1 MAERAA
7 HRGARPERL
16 GLEARMLAAALWR
29 RRGVVA
35 LAIAAL
41 AIGTSVASA
50 LLHVS
55 HDVSRKVSRE
65 LRALGPNLLL
75 VPRPAA
81 GVAPAAGY
89 LDVAMARARLAR
101 AGIEGAPLL
110 YLVASEQ
117 GRPIQVVGADLEAL
131 RRLHP
136 SWRIEA
142 APGVAPAS
150 GPPSIIGRRL
160 MERLAVAPGRRV
172 SLAMSGGTATLDLT
186 VSDVLIAGGPDEES
200 WWIPLEAA
208 QALSGLPGRA
218 SLVEARLP
226 AGADP
231 AAAVAALERE
241 GGIEAL
247 PLHALSDTEAGLL
260 DRMRRLMTLV
270 TVAALLAA
278 GLCTFGTLTDLALER
293 RRDIALMKA
302 LGAGPRDV
310 VRQLVGESLVIGLAG
325 GVAGWLLG
333 VFFAEVIGRRVF
345 LSTIA
350 IGWEVP
356 PVVIGLS
363 LLTAALAGLGPI
375 RLALAVEPGTA
386 LKGD

>member
-186 VSDVLIAGGPDEES
+186 VSDVLIAGATPG
-200 WWIPLEAA
+200 AA
-208 QALSGLPGRA
+208 SMRH
-218 SLVEARLP
+218 
-226 AGADP
+226 
-231 AAAVAALERE
+231 E
-241 GGIEAL
+241 GW
-247 PLHALSDTEAGLL
+247 
-260 DRMRRLMTLV
+260 
-270 TVAALLAA
+270 
-278 GLCTFGTLTDLALER
+278 R
-293 RRDIALMKA
+293 RRSASRSA
-302 LGAGPRDV
+302 PTT
-310 VRQLVGESLVIGLAG
+310 
-325 GVAGWLLG
+325 W
-333 VFFAEVIGRRVF
+333 IGR
-345 LSTIA
+345 
-350 IGWEVP
+350 P
-356 PVVIGLS
+356 CS
-363 LLTAALAGLGPI
+363 LAT
-375 RLALAVEPGTA
+375 R
-386 LKGD
+386 

>member
-1 MAERAA
+1 VAERAA

-117 GRPIQVVGADLEAL
+117 GRPIQVVGADLD
-131 RRLHP
+131 
-136 SWRIEA
+136 
-142 APGVAPAS
+142 AP
-150 GPPSIIGRRL
+150 
-160 MERLAVAPGRRV
+160 
-172 SLAMSGGTATLDLT
+172 
-186 VSDVLIAGGPDEES
+186 
-200 WWIPLEAA
+200 
-208 QALSGLPGRA
+208 
-218 SLVEARLP
+218 
-226 AGADP
+226 
-231 AAAVAALERE
+231 
-241 GGIEAL
+241 
-247 PLHALSDTEAGLL
+247 
-260 DRMRRLMTLV
+260 
-270 TVAALLAA
+270 
-278 GLCTFGTLTDLALER
+278 
-293 RRDIALMKA
+293 
-302 LGAGPRDV
+302 
-310 VRQLVGESLVIGLAG
+310 
-325 GVAGWLLG
+325 
-333 VFFAEVIGRRVF
+333 
-345 LSTIA
+345 
-350 IGWEVP
+350 
-356 PVVIGLS
+356 
-363 LLTAALAGLGPI
+363 
-375 RLALAVEPGTA
+375 
-386 LKGD
+386 